1 MPTPTLPYN
10 LPRPESAD
18 KIASSVESLRL
29 TLVALADA
37 TNRELGLL
45 EGKIVPT
52 LDKTSPKSVGIPL
65 NTSAAGFRSRT
76 VQLNQRIPFRLPV
89 DAKRVRLHVA
99 NYNDAEDLAFVS
111 PNLVVNKHM
120 YIGLHKL
127 DADHQA
133 TGQFVSAP
141 TQVTNDGYVELP
153 DGNEFVYDWMPVSLS
168 ANVDYLLSYS
178 FYNPD
183 GDYVMQ
189 GLTTSFWNSATGAVD
204 QVDGVTLNK
213 DTNAKLMV
221 WMEVEVANE
230 TPVLGWIGDSH
241 IVARSA
247 NVSNYDSPA
256 WAHGMAH
263 GVIPRMYAIGGSKMS
278 DWSANPTSERWTRLG
293 GLGRCDAVVI
303 QVQSNDV
310 YEYRSDV
317 DPVGMVTDLK
327 ARLAALVPLVRQHI
341 SANIYLTT
349 VMPRNSFQTPGFEAK
364 LDEWND
370 YLRTLPHGARGCF
383 DIGAA
388 IADPADKHKLNPVY
402 GLPAEANDV
411 VHLNTAGSS
420 ATGLAITAK
429 CAVR

>member
-1 MPTPTLPYN
+1 MTTYTQPYN
-10 LPRPESAD
+10 LPRPEAGD
-18 KIASSVESLRL
+18 YIANPVDNLRL
-29 TLVALADA
+29 DLGDLADA
-37 TNRELGLL
+37 TNRELGTFYA
-45 EGKIVPT
+45 KVKPAM
-52 LDKTSPKSVGIPL
+52 DSTSPKSVGIPL

-76 VQLNQRIPFRLPV
+76 IQLNQRIPFRLPV
-89 DAKRVRLHVA
+89 DAKRVRMHVA
-99 NYNDAEDLAFVS
+99 NYADSEDLPFVS
-111 PNLVVNKHM
+111 PSLVINKHM
-120 YIGLHKL
+120 YIGQHKL
-127 DADHQA
+127 GADHEA
-133 TGQFVSAP
+133 TGQFVSTP

-153 DGNEFVYDWMPVSLS
+153 DGNEFVYDWMPVNLK

-183 GDYVMQ
+183 GGYVMQ
-189 GLTTSFWNSATGAVD
+189 GLTTTFWNSATGAVD

-213 DTNAKLMV
+213 DTNCKLMV

-230 TPVLGWIGDSH
+230 VPVLGWIGDSH
-241 IVARSA
+241 IVSRSSD
-247 NVSNYDSPA
+247 VSNYDSPA
-256 WAHGMAH
+256 WVHGMAN
-263 GVIPRMYAIGGSKMS
+263 GVIPRMYAIGGSKMV
-278 DWSANPTSERWTRLG
+278 DWTANPTSPRWTRLG
-293 GLGRCDAVVI
+293 TLGRCDAVVI

-317 DPVGMVTDLK
+317 DPSGMVNDLK

-341 SANIYLTT
+341 SENIYLTT
-349 VMPRNSFQTPGFEAK
+349 VMPRNSYQTAGFEAR

-420 ATGLAITAK
+420 AAGLAVTAK